1 MDKIKLIP
9 MVGFGNVRF
18 GMTVQEVKKI
28 LGKPDEEVD
37 NDRLGEDD
45 EDTMITLYYDELG
58 LSLSFDKLTDFRL
71 SDIMTEGYSSVSME
85 GGIRF
90 GMSVEDVR
98 GLVAKADFGPM
109 EVSDLDEEEIGD
121 NDEEL
126 TSYDLPEISVSLWF
140 KEDRLDTIQLGPEY
154 DENDNIVWPKK

>member
-109 EVSDLDEEEIGD
+109 EESDLDEEEIGD

>member
-9 MVGFGNVRF
+9 KVGFGNVRF

-109 EVSDLDEEEIGD
+109 EESDLDEEEIGD

>member
-58 LSLSFDKLTDFRL
+58 LSLSFDKLTDLRL

-109 EVSDLDEEEIGD
+109 EESDLDEEEIGD